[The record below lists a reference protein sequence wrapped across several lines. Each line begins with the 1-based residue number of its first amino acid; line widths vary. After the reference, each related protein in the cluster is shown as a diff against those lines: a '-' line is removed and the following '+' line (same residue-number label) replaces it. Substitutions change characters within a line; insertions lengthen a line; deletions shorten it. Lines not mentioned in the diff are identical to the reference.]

1 MRHLLEDPAFPD
13 IVGEWARCDALDD
26 CDYANDN
33 AGDEDD
39 DFAEIFLMEIAR
51 RDIEA
56 TRAW

>member
-13 IVGEWARCDALDD
+13 IVAEWARCDGLD

-33 AGDEDD
+33 IGEEDD